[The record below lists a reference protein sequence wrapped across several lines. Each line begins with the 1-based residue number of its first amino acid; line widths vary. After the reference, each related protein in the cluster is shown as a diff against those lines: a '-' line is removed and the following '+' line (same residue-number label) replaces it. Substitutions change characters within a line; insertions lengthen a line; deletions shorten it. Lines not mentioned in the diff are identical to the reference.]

1 MKSAGWP
8 FTSTHSGS
16 VKLFTP
22 LTRLRTTSKI
32 SAQKMLNLGHRLTNR
47 LKSTDLGHWEM
58 KPDGPHLPSPRLRL
72 SRISPGEVA
81 GARTMARLARHV
93 DIAPAGRISI
103 GGELVVFIE
112 ISGEAVG
119 TLVIP
124 GLVASNPVQSIAGR
138 QFLVGIEVKP
148 TLTALIF
155 RPVVPG
161 DAECEPT
168 VFFRFI
174 VKRVRECADLIAGP
188 DSRRTRSTS
197 DRQYG

>member
-1 MKSAGWP
+1 
-8 FTSTHSGS
+8 
-16 VKLFTP
+16 
-22 LTRLRTTSKI
+22 
-32 SAQKMLNLGHRLTNR
+32 
-47 LKSTDLGHWEM
+47 
-58 KPDGPHLPSPRLRL
+58 
-72 SRISPGEVA
+72 
-81 GARTMARLARHV
+81 MARLARHV
-93 DIAPAGRISI
+93 DIGPAGRISI

-112 ISGEAVG
+112 IGEEAVG

-124 GLVASNPVQSIAGR
+124 ALVASDPVQSIAGR

-161 DAECEPT
+161 DAKCEPT